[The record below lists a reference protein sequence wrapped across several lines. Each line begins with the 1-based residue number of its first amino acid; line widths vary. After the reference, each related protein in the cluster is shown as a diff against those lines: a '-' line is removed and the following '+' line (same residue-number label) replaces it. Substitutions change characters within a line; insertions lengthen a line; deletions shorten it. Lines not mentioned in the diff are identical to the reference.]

1 MTSLQEVG
9 KYGLLNNSFSFLISG
24 KKYVID
30 DWRGMRLDEVVD
42 IYESG
47 IRVGR
52 AVKSKDLPRW
62 HFFIQGNTYSIRN
75 DDLRAV
81 LSGAQTAGQIWEHVP
96 GFSVST
102 GQQTLGVA

>member
-1 MTSLQEVG
+1 MNLQEVG
-9 KYGLLNNSFSFLISG
+9 RFGLLNNSFSFLISG

-47 IRVGR
+47 ARVGK
-52 AVKSKDLPRW
+52 AVKLKDLPRW
-62 HFFIQGNTYSIRN
+62 YFFIQGSTFSIRN

-81 LSGAQTAGQIWEHVP
+81 LSGAQTAGQVWEHLP
-96 GFSVST
+96 DYSVST

>member
-96 GFSVST
+96 DFSVST